1 MVSANIYEQF
11 NGFGSIERIRV
22 SLKDSRSHL
31 LRFWIEF
38 PLLFLRVPFW
48 KRASS
53 YVPLSSSSFPRFRV
67 FGETIF
73 VILLHSSTFS
83 SSKPFI
89 KLHFRIFRRKIIFLY
104 TRIVQIK
111 FALYTRSSQYL
122 TCTCI
127 LPPLIQSTN

>member
-11 NGFGSIERIRV
+11 DGFGSIERIRV
-22 SLKDSRSHL
+22 SLKDFRSHL

-53 YVPLSSSSFPRFRV
+53 YVPLSSPSFPRFRA
-67 FGETIF
+67 FRETIF
-73 VILLHSSTFS
+73 VILLRSSSLS

-89 KLHFRIFRRKIIFLY
+89 KLHLGIFQRKVVFLY
-104 TRIVQIK
+104 TRIVKIK
-111 FALYTRSSQYL
+111 FAFYIRSW
-122 TCTCI
+122 
-127 LPPLIQSTN
+127 